1 MARPKSFDPDE
12 VVEAA
17 LQVFLAKGYD
27 GASISELT
35 AAMGINPPSLYAT
48 FGDKRGLF
56 DRVVARYAGRRSP
69 LLEAALAAPSARE
82 AVSRLM
88 HSYADGLT
96 DPSWPPGCLYVQA
109 ALSCSNS
116 AQPVR
121 DELVVRRLAIEPEL
135 QERFERAHREGDLA
149 MSVDA
154 ADLARYCA
162 TLLQGMAIQA
172 ASGTS
177 REALHALADLVVRQ
191 LDAMIDPDARI
202 GAIAK

>member
-1 MARPKSFDPDE
+1 MARPKSFDVEE
-12 VVEAA
+12 VVESA

-27 GASISELT
+27 GASIAELT

-56 DRVVARYAGRRSP
+56 DRVMDRYAGRRSP
-69 LLEAALAAPSARE
+69 LLVDALAQPTAQE
-82 AVSRLM
+82 VVSRLV

-96 DPSWPPGCLYVQA
+96 DPAWPPGCLYVQA
-109 ALSCSNS
+109 ALSCSDS
-116 AQPVR
+116 ARPVR

-135 QERFERAHREGDLA
+135 QERFERAHQEGDLA
-149 MSVDA
+149 ASVDA

-172 ASGTS
+172 ASGVS
-177 REALHALADLVVRQ
+177 REDLHALADLVVRQ
-191 LDAMIDPDARI
+191 LKALIQPVA
-202 GAIAK
+202 A

>member
-1 MARPKSFDPDE
+1 MARPKSFDVDE
-12 VVEAA
+12 VVELA

-56 DRVVARYAGRRSP
+56 DRVMDRYAGRRSP
-69 LLEAALAAPSARE
+69 LLQDALAAPSAE
-82 AVSRLM
+82 EVINRLL

-109 ALSCSNS
+109 ALSCSDS

-121 DELVVRRLAIEPEL
+121 DELIVRRLAIEPVLE
-135 QERFERAHREGDLA
+135 ERFERAQREGDLA
-149 MSVDA
+149 ASVDA

-177 REALHALADLVVRQ
+177 REDLHALADLVARQ
-191 LDAMIDPDARI
+191 VKALIQPVPV
-202 GAIAK
+202 